1 LSKLESQEN
10 PMQVFGLPAQ
20 IIRNGRAA
28 SRLLAAKTPN
38 IEAERRRDAVAR
50 WLKTRA
56 AGLTAERAAQAVG
69 ASRSTLDRW
78 RKRAEPLSRRPR
90 RVRGPTRP
98 PGLAAAVERLRLD
111 FPMWGKAKIGPLARE
126 LGFAVSDAT
135 IGRILSALIKRGR
148 VLAVPALLRKI
159 GPRSAPKKRPYAV
172 RKPKHVA
179 FEKPGDVVQIDT
191 LSISILPGQTIKQFT
206 AYDPFAKWTV
216 AKPYK
221 RATAKNA
228 AEFLERVRA
237 QMPDPVGAVQIDG
250 GSEFM
255 AEFERACADAKIPL
269 YLLPPRSPK
278 LNGAVERCNGAWRYE
293 FYASSD
299 LPLDIAKIAKRV
311 DAFQHLYN
319 HHRPHGALAGLT
331 PAKYL
336 SIRRATETPPS
347 HMS

>member
-10 PMQVFGLPAQ
+10 PMQVFGLPGHLIGSA
-20 IIRNGRAA
+20 RSA
-28 SRLLAAKTPN
+28 SRLLAAQTPN

-50 WLKTRA
+50 WLVARA
-56 AGLTAERAAQAVG
+56 AGLTAERAAQVVG
-69 ASRSTLDRW
+69 VSRSTLDRW
-78 RKRAEPLSRRPR
+78 RKRAMPHSRRPR
-90 RVRGPTRP
+90 RVRGPNRP

-111 FPMWGKAKIGPLARE
+111 FPMWGKAKIGPLVRE

-135 IGRILSALIKRGR
+135 VGRILSELIKRGR
-148 VLAVPALLRKI
+148 VPAAPDLLRKI

-172 RKPKHVA
+172 RKPQHVA

-228 AEFLERVRA
+228 AAFLKSVRTP
-237 QMPDPVGAVQIDG
+237 MPDPVRAVQIDG

-255 AEFERACADAKIPL
+255 AEFEQACADAQIPL
-269 YLLPPRSPK
+269 YVLPPRSPK
-278 LNGAVERCNGAWRYE
+278 LNGAVERCNSAWRYE
-293 FYASSD
+293 FYACAD
-299 LPLDIAKIAKRV
+299 LPLDIDKITQRV
-311 DAFQHLYN
+311 EAFQHLYN
-319 HHRPHGALAGLT
+319 HHRPHGALAGMT

-336 SIRRATETPPS
+336 SIRRAKETPPS